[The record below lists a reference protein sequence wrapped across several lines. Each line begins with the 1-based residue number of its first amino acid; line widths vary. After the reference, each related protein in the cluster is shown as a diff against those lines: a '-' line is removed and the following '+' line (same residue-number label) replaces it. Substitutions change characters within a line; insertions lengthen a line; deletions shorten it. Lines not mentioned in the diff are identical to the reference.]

1 MKKIKNLLIISLII
15 IKKSLNKGS
24 FLLYNIMY
32 KILRRYIMTTERFNE
47 VVKDLTT
54 QIKNTLIRK
63 AGEYNLDDDRLSV
76 FKRAAGIQQQTQAQ
90 ALLGMMTK
98 HVVSIYDYV
107 EGNKQFTEALA
118 REKIVDNLNYLILL
132 YAVLEEEG
140 FKKD

>member
-1 MKKIKNLLIISLII
+1 
-15 IKKSLNKGS
+15 
-24 FLLYNIMY
+24 
-32 KILRRYIMTTERFNE
+32 MTTERFNE
-47 VVKDLTT
+47 IVNDLTT
-54 QIKNTLIRK
+54 QIKNTVIRK

-132 YAVLEEEG
+132 YAVLIILHT
-140 FKKD
+140 FFCPAKLFHVFSVISFYCFRVML

>member
-1 MKKIKNLLIISLII
+1 
-15 IKKSLNKGS
+15 
-24 FLLYNIMY
+24 
-32 KILRRYIMTTERFNE
+32 MTTERFNE
-47 VVKDLTT
+47 VVKEQLERIEKLLVKK
-54 QIKNTLIRK
+54 Q
-63 AGEYNLDDDRLSV
+63 AEYNLDADRLSV

-107 EGNKQFTEALA
+107 EGNKKFTEALA

-140 FKKD
+140 FKKE

>member
-1 MKKIKNLLIISLII
+1 
-15 IKKSLNKGS
+15 
-24 FLLYNIMY
+24 
-32 KILRRYIMTTERFNE
+32 MTTERFNE

-107 EGNKQFTEALA
+107 EGNKKFTEALA

-140 FKKD
+140 FKKEESK

>member
-1 MKKIKNLLIISLII
+1 
-15 IKKSLNKGS
+15 
-24 FLLYNIMY
+24 
-32 KILRRYIMTTERFNE
+32 MTTERFNE

-63 AGEYNLDDDRLSV
+63 AGEYNVDDDRLRV
-76 FKRAAGIQQQTQAQ
+76 NKRAAGIQQQTPAQ